1 MTEWTFAMVDLAG
14 YTALTETHG
23 DEHAADLATT
33 FTALARECLG
43 HAERLI
49 KPIGD
54 AVLLAA
60 TDPKS
65 GIGLV
70 DRLLNASAVLAGFPL
85 ARAGLHHG
93 PAAEREGDVF
103 GAAVNLAARVAGQAA
118 GGQTLATFQV
128 AEAARQQ
135 ARRVHSIGAMTLRNV
150 TEPVELFDIGLGP
163 TRESGAVDPVC
174 RMWVDHDHATG
185 RLRHRSREYWFCS
198 LDCAAAFAKSPEQ
211 YELEV

>member
-43 HAERLI
+43 PADRLI

-60 TDPKS
+60 PDPES

-70 DRLLNASAVLAGFPL
+70 DRLLNASADLAGFPL

-135 ARRVHSIGAMTLRNV
+135 ARLVHTVGPMTLRNV
-150 TEPVELFDIGLGP
+150 TVPVELFDIGLGP

-174 RMWVDHDHATG
+174 RMWVDHDHAAG
-185 RLRHRSREYWFCS
+185 RLRHHSREYWFCS
-198 LDCAAAFAKSPEQ
+198 LDCAATFAKSPEQ
-211 YELEV
+211 YELDG